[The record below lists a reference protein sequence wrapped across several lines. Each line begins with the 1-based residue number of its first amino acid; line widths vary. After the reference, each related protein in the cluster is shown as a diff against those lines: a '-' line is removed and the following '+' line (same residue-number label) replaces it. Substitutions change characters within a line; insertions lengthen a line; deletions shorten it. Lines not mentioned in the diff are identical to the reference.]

1 LATDLLRLSNS
12 NTWDE
17 CLDVPVKSGST
28 VEVSASVFLYSTEG
42 SGVGDGVG
50 SGEARALELVWKL
63 LYETA

>member
-1 LATDLLRLSNS
+1 
-12 NTWDE
+12 
-17 CLDVPVKSGST
+17 VKSGST

-50 SGEARALELVWKL
+50 SGEAMALELVWKL